1 MAVAILLLV
10 AGLAGID
17 EPPRMNQV
25 GWLRGCWEAPTL
37 DGTIEAQWLPPRAS
51 SILGVTRTIHGARLV
66 DYEMD
71 LIRELGERL
80 SYEAHPSKGEPALFL
95 SIAIEE
101 QKVVFVFAPA
111 GGNQPRPPAQ
121 LDATKA
127 YVRDVL
133 GAKLIYD
140 GAEVTAYE
148 WTPPPSQ
155 RSVVLP

>member
-101 QKVVFVFAPA
+101 QKVVFENLTPGIPARVGFELTAPDRLLA
-111 GGNQPRPPAQ
+111 WVDDSSQARGGRVEYR
-121 LDATKA
+121 
-127 YVRDVL
+127 YVRVACA
-133 GAKLIYD
+133 G
-140 GAEVTAYE
+140 E
-148 WTPPPSQ
+148 
-155 RSVVLP
+155 